1 MGADITIRDNRAHI
15 IGKNTLTGGTLLAED
30 LRGGAAL
37 VVAAICARGNSL
49 IGNCHYINRGYEDI
63 CRDFRRMG
71 ASIEKIGRI

>member
-1 MGADITIRDNRAHI
+1 MGSDISIRNNRAYI
-15 IGKNTLTGGTLLAED
+15 IGKNVLTAGTLLAED

-37 VVAAICARGNSL
+37 VLAAVCAKGNSL

-63 CRDFRRMG
+63 CRDFRQMG